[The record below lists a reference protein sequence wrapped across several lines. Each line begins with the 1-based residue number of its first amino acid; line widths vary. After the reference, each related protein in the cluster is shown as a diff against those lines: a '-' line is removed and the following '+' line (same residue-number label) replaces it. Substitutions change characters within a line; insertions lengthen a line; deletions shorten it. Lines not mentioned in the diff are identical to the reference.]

1 MRYKKAFLNE
11 QCREIEE
18 HNRMGKIRDL
28 LKKIGDIK
36 GIFHAT
42 MGTIKDRKGRIIT
55 EAEDIRK
62 KWQEHTDEQYKKDL
76 HDSDNH
82 DDHSPRARHLRL

>member
-1 MRYKKAFLNE
+1 
-11 QCREIEE
+11 
-18 HNRMGKIRDL
+18 MGKIRDL

-55 EAEDIRK
+55 EAEEIK
-62 KWQEHTDEQYKKDL
+62 SKWQEDKELYKKRKSINDP
-76 HDSDNH
+76 DNH
-82 DDHSPRARHLRL
+82 DGMVTHVDSDILGCEVKWA

>member
-1 MRYKKAFLNE
+1 M
-11 QCREIEE
+11 
-18 HNRMGKIRDL
+18 DL
-28 LKKIGDIK
+28 I
-36 GIFHAT
+36 
-42 MGTIKDRKGRIIT
+42 

-82 DDHSPRARHLRL
+82 DDHSPRARHLRLWSQVGLRKQHYEQS